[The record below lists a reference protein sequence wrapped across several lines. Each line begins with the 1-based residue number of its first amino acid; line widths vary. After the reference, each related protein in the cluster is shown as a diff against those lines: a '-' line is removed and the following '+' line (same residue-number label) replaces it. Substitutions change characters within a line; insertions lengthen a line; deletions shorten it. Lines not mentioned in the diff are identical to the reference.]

1 MDLLL
6 FQRDKYSLTYNCTN
20 FDANLVP
27 IGQRIHTVH
36 GIILIIMFF
45 VFELLYI
52 PCMMSMYHNLSNAC
66 YKLLF
71 YIGITDMLVMLMNG
85 FETGLLS
92 INGAV
97 FCSYPDLIYTSGSV
111 GLSLWYAA
119 ELLLAINRC
128 LELLAPKLAHQIYH
142 GNRTWFLCI
151 VPTVYAIILSL
162 YTPPILFSGLYMSW
176 FFNPYVGYVD
186 DFGKL
191 YHSPMH
197 TIHDLFVIFGLSAIY
212 ITFSVLLIIQTQ
224 SYHAH
229 YQASLAQKLTF
240 LQVVLIS
247 FFNGMAAGIY
257 IYMQSVRISD
267 ALIIAGTYAW
277 LLAHGI
283 PPVIY
288 LALNKTIRTDFVRY
302 AKIVFDKCT
311 NRCHPQQVQILNIMP
326 MSSMRGVQL
335 RGQNN
340 ANFVGTKNANSDTRG
355 NSNRIRAISHAF

>member
-6 FQRDKYSLTYNCTN
+6 FQRDKYDLLYNCTN

-45 VFELLYI
+45 LFELLYI
-52 PCMMSMYHNLSNAC
+52 PCMLSMYNKLSNAC

-97 FCSYPDLIYTSGSV
+97 FCTYPDLIYTSGSV

-128 LELLAPKLAHQIYH
+128 LELVAPKLAHQIYH
-142 GNRTWFLCI
+142 GNRTWWLCI

-162 YTPPILFSGLYMSW
+162 YTPPILFSGQYMSW

-186 DFGKL
+186 DFV
-191 YHSPMH
+191 P
-197 TIHDLFVIFGLSAIY
+197 
-212 ITFSVLLIIQTQ
+212 QPN
-224 SYHAH
+224 AH
-229 YQASLAQKLTF
+229 TF

-283 PPVIY
+283 PPLIY

-302 AKIVFDKCT
+302 AKIIVYKCT
-311 NRCHPQQVQILNIMP
+311 HRSHQQQAQTLTILP
-326 MSSMRGVQL
+326 MTSLRGVQL
-335 RGQNN
+335 RGRNN
-340 ANFVGTKNANSDTRG
+340 ANFVGTNANFHTRG
-355 NSNRIRAISHAF
+355 NRNTIRPVSHAF

>member
-1 MDLLL
+1 MDLLI
-6 FQRDKYSLTYNCTN
+6 FQRDKYFLLYNCTN

-27 IGQRIHTVH
+27 IGRRIHTVH
-36 GIILIIMFF
+36 GIILIILFF

-52 PCMMSMYHNLSNAC
+52 PCMLSMYHNLSNAC

-92 INGAV
+92 ISGAV
-97 FCSYPDLIYTSGSV
+97 FCTYPDLIY
-111 GLSLWYAA
+111 
-119 ELLLAINRC
+119 
-128 LELLAPKLAHQIYH
+128 
-142 GNRTWFLCI
+142 
-151 VPTVYAIILSL
+151 
-162 YTPPILFSGLYMSW
+162 
-176 FFNPYVGYVD
+176 
-186 DFGKL
+186 
-191 YHSPMH
+191 

-224 SYHAH
+224 SYNAH
-229 YQASLAQKLTF
+229 YQATLAQKLTF

-283 PPVIY
+283 PPLIY

-302 AKIVFDKCT
+302 AKLVFSKCT
-311 NRCHPQQVQILNIMP
+311 NRCHPQQVQTPNILP

-355 NSNRIRAISHAF
+355 NSNRIRPISHAF